1 MVIKDLSEVL
11 RKCSNMDDT
20 LLKDF
25 RTLIISLVLICLFF
39 EPETAVNLCAV
50 GWGIFFVVRYLR

>member
-1 MVIKDLSEVL
+1 
-11 RKCSNMDDT
+11 MDGT

-39 EPETAVNLCAV
+39 EPETAVNLCTV